1 METEQMDEQ
10 DQIMEL
16 DSEMLAAL
24 AIAELAEKYPAESDP
39 AEMTLSQKQ
48 TLASFLRAHG
58 DI

>member
-1 METEQMDEQ
+1 MDEQ

-48 TLASFLRAHG
+48 TLASFLRAYG